1 MLSYEKKRH
10 HENICEFHQ
19 NVSEGRSGVLG
30 SCYETQVIEKETYIN
45 PNDFIFRLDIRLIN
59 FAECM
64 IFHSTVFLRLDTFL
78 ALV

>member
-10 HENICEFHQ
+10 HENICELHQ
-19 NVSEGRSGVLG
+19 NVSEGRSAVLG

-45 PNDFIFRLDIRLIN
+45 ANDFIFRLDIFIN

-64 IFHSTVFLRLDTFL
+64 VFHSTVFLRLDTFL